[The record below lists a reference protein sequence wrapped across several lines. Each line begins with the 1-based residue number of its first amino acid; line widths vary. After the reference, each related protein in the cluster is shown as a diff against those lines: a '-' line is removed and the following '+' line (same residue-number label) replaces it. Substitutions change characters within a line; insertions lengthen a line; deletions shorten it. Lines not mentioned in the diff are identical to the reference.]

1 MLQAEQQM
9 NPNDSLQ
16 DHNDLIVLDLEIN
29 LRSLCLHRIIKLG
42 LPVAELPQNLRQ
54 EVAFMTVTNTITKQG

>member
-42 LPVAELPQNLRQ
+42 LPVAELPHNLRQ